1 MKNAIKF
8 SFLAASGIWL
18 AACSGEQQQSVRQSN
33 PVPVVVTTPTSS
45 GGNLVS
51 VSGQVQSQQ
60 TAVISTRVM
69 GFVQKVLVANG
80 QTVKQGQ
87 LLATI
92 NSDDILAK
100 RAQATAMVQEAE
112 AALALAKKDYDR
124 FTELYKQQSAS
135 SKEYENITLHYQSV
149 KSKAEAAK
157 QMQREADA
165 MLAYT
170 NLTAPFAGVVVQKN
184 IDAGSMANPGMPLF
198 VVEQPGNYEVKA
210 SVQEQDIA
218 KIKRGSKATVTL
230 KATGKVVEGVVKEV
244 SPSSSF
250 SGGQYQ
256 VTITVPTK
264 ETTDFY
270 SGMTVHVSIATAGA
284 PTQKEESIRIP
295 AEAVIYHDQ
304 LTGIYTVTDKNTAV
318 LHWIRLGKK
327 AGNEVEVLSGLTA
340 QEQII
345 LSAEGKLYNG
355 APVKVTT
362 N

>member
-1 MKNAIKF
+1 MKNAIKI

-18 AACSGEQQQSVRQSN
+18 AACSGDQEQSSRQVN
-33 PVPVVVTTPTSS
+33 PVSVVVTTPSSS
-45 GGNLVS
+45 GGNIVS
-51 VSGQVQSQQ
+51 VSGQIQSQQ

-69 GFVQKVLVANG
+69 GFVQKVLVENG
-80 QTVKQGQ
+80 QSVKQGQ

-112 AALALAKKDYDR
+112 AALAQAKKDYDR

-135 SKEYENITLHYQSV
+135 SKEYENITLHYQSL

-198 VVEQPGNYEVKA
+198 VIEQPGSYEVKA

-218 KIKRGSKATVTL
+218 KIKKGNKAMVTL
-230 KATGKVVEGVVKEV
+230 KANGKVVDGVVKEV

-250 SGGQYQ
+250 SGGQYAL
-256 VTITVPTK
+256 TITIPQK
-264 ETTDFY
+264 ETSDFY
-270 SGMTVHVSIATAGA
+270 SGMTVHVSIVTSGA
-284 PTQKEESIRIP
+284 SQKEESVRIP

-304 LTGIYTVTDKNTAV
+304 LTGIYTVTDKNTAL

-340 QEQII
+340 QEPII
-345 LSAEGKLYNG
+345 LTAEGKLYNG

>member
-18 AACSGEQQQSVRQSN
+18 AACSGDQEQSARGVN

-69 GFVQKVLVANG
+69 GFVQKVLVENG
-80 QTVKQGQ
+80 QAVKQGQ

-112 AALALAKKDYDR
+112 AALALAKKDYER

-149 KSKAEAAK
+149 KSKTEAAK

-170 NLTAPFAGVVVQKN
+170 NLTAPFAGVIVQKN

-218 KIKRGSKATVTL
+218 KIKKGSKATVTL
-230 KATGKVVEGVVKEV
+230 KSTGKVVEGVVKEV

-250 SGGQYQ
+250 SGGQYR

-270 SGMTVHVSIATAGA
+270 SGMTVHVSITTAGV
-284 PTQKEESIRIP
+284 TQKEESIRIP

-304 LTGIYTVTDKNTAV
+304 LTGIYTVTDKNKAV

-327 AGNEVEVLSGLTA
+327 AGTEVEVLSGLTA

-355 APVKVTT
+355 APVKVAT